1 VRALPGVVAA
11 AGTSEPP
18 IVGFRMTRDIHAE
31 GHEPATGER
40 EDYQYRAVEPGFFE
54 AMRIRVLRGRAFEA
68 SDRSGARPVVIVNES
83 MAKLF
88 WPGGDPTTGRIRFSP
103 EEPWID
109 VVGVVADTRHHGL
122 DRNEEPVVY
131 APYGQKDWSW
141 LSWQT
146 LVVRTAGDPMAMARA
161 VERTVWSLDRQLP
174 VQELSTL
181 DEIYAESM
189 ARRRLNTMLLGA
201 FALLALVL
209 GAVGVYG
216 VIGYTVAQR
225 KREIGIRMALG
236 ARRTEVI
243 ASVVAGGARLALIG
257 SALGLAGAWAT
268 TRLMRGMVFGVSAAD
283 PLTFAFV
290 PVVMLVVVL
299 VAAWLPARRAASVE
313 PLIVLREG

>member
-1 VRALPGVVAA
+1 
-11 AGTSEPP
+11 
-18 IVGFRMTRDIHAE
+18 
-31 GHEPATGER
+31 
-40 EDYQYRAVEPGFFE
+40 
-54 AMRIRVLRGRAFEA
+54 
-68 SDRSGARPVVIVNES
+68 